1 MRDGITQ
8 TPYLTEAER
17 EQLLSR
23 WREPHRK
30 YHDLNHLRTVL
41 TALDEFRSAG
51 ASFDHEAVTLAAW
64 FHDAIYDVGAP
75 DNEEQSAVLAET
87 MLAGRSCATEVARLV
102 RVTASHN
109 VALTDLNASA
119 LCDADLSILA
129 SDSSR
134 YSRYCAD
141 VRHEYSRFEDS
152 VYRAGRTRVLEH
164 FLALERI
171 FNTTFGYENWELRAR
186 CNLEAELRSLQPE

>member
-1 MRDGITQ
+1 MSDGVTQ

-30 YHDLNHLRTVL
+30 YHDLDHLRTVL
-41 TALDEFRSAG
+41 TALDEFSSAG
-51 ASFDHEAVTLAAW
+51 VSFDREAVTLAAW
-64 FHDAIYDVGAP
+64 FHDAIYEVGAP
-75 DNEEQSAVLAET
+75 DNEDQSAVLAET
-87 MLAGRSCATEVARLV
+87 MLAGRSCANEVARLV
-102 RVTASHN
+102 RVTASHD

-141 VRHEYSRFEDS
+141 VRDEYSRFEDS
-152 VYRAGRTRVLEH
+152 VYRAGRTRVLDH
-164 FLALERI
+164 FLTLERI
-171 FNTTFGYENWELRAR
+171 FNTEFGYENWELRAR
-186 CNLEAELRSLQPE
+186 RNLKAELRSLHRN